1 MTDTIIT
8 TVRDASPVEEYLG
21 HQLAEELETIY
32 IHRNSQSIENLKKIY
47 NAQNVAVI
55 TQKGPVIHTA
65 AGEYYFHLSMAEL
78 RIKNIE
84 NGKDDHMV
92 TAMDLKPG
100 MSVLDCTLGMATD
113 AIVASYVVGSS
124 GRVIGL
130 EKTPLIAAITRLGLQ
145 NYSIDN
151 CRIKDAM
158 KRIAVERA
166 DYNKYLADIP
176 DNSIDVIF
184 FDPMFRRP
192 INDSSSLKP
201 LRVIADNQP
210 LNRTAVQE
218 ALRVA
223 RRSVVIKETRGS
235 SEFQRLGIEK
245 LIGGKYSSISY
256 GVVEAGK

>member
-8 TVRDASPVEEYLG
+8 TVRDASPEEEYLG

-47 NAQNVAVI
+47 SAQNVAVI

-65 AGEYYFHLSMAEL
+65 TGEYYFHLSMAEL

-92 TAMDLKPG
+92 TAMDLRPG

-151 CRIKDAM
+151 CRIQDAM
-158 KRIAVERA
+158 KRITVERA

-176 DNSIDVIF
+176 DSSIDVIF

-192 INDSSSLKP
+192 INESSSLKP

-223 RRSVVIKETRGS
+223 RRRVVIKETRGS

-245 LIGGKYSSISY
+245 LIGGKYSSLSY
-256 GVVEAGK
+256 GVVEAEK